1 MSLNVSSDFLI
12 RHGYTPESVRRAVQT
27 GDLRLLRRKP
37 EDDDGGASVREPR
50 RPITP
55 LVSGAAEMEE
65 PMSECRCDKLEA
77 DVVEYTDVNEENI
90 SLLIK
95 LMRII
100 EARVT
105 TLERVTNERAR

>member
-12 RHGYTPESVRRAVQT
+12 RHGCTPESVRRAVQT
-27 GDLRLLRRKP
+27 GDLRLLRRAP